1 MVAIQDGLEG
11 TRVEIH
17 CYPWQRGAVV
27 LEPTY
32 RADGPGS
39 TLGLVV
45 LFSLLYT
52 FLRFLFLFYA
62 INVFVIMLL

>member
-1 MVAIQDGLEG
+1 MVAIRDGLEG

-45 LFSLLYT
+45 LFSLLYI
-52 FLRFLFLFYA
+52 FLRFLFLFNA

>member
-1 MVAIQDGLEG
+1 MVAIQDGLEE

-27 LEPTY
+27 LEPTC

-39 TLGLVV
+39 TLGLAV
-45 LFSLLYT
+45 LFSLLYI